1 MIDLDKYMPLLY
13 KLVLKSYKNGEIPV
27 GSIVIYNDK
36 VIGKG
41 YNTRQSSYNVCGH
54 AEINAIKQAEK
65 SLKDWRLDNCI
76 LVSTLKPCNMC
87 SSVINESRIDKVYY
101 LFDQD
106 GIINNNFIKIDS
118 NSEYKNKINELF
130 NDFFKKMRG

>member
-1 MIDLDKYMPLLY
+1 MIDIDKYMPLLY
-13 KLVLKSYKNGEIPV
+13 KLVLKSYKKGEIPV
-27 GSIVIYNDK
+27 GSIVIYNNK

-65 SLKDWRLDNCI
+65 FLKDWRLDNCI
-76 LVSTLKPCNMC
+76 LISTLKPCNMC
-87 SSVINESRIDKVYY
+87 SCVINESRIDKVYY

-106 GIINNNFIKIDS
+106 GIVNSNFIKLDS
-118 NSEYKNKINELF
+118 NNEYKNKINELF
-130 NDFFKKMRG
+130 NDFFKKMRS